1 MIDLCLEFMAKIVVF
16 DSGLGSLSI
25 IKAIQR
31 ICKSDIIYF
40 ADQQNFP
47 YGNKSQAQLNSIIKK
62 SIMTL
67 QVQFS
72 PDVLV
77 VASNTPSLM
86 LNLPTNKVIGVKPP
100 LNEAHK
106 ISKSKRIGILGTKS
120 AIKSKG
126 LSKYI
131 KEKKFPKSYKIFKI
145 NGSDLVDLVESGKF
159 ITNKKFCKKIIKKI
173 LSDVISKNSI
183 DTITLSSTHLP
194 FLKSLLDKEF
204 PNVKFIDPGN
214 IVAQKVFKVIK
225 NNQSKRNLLKIF
237 TSGDP
242 IKFEKNLDKLKI
254 KNKVAFLSI

>member
-1 MIDLCLEFMAKIVVF
+1 MIDLCLKFMAKIVVF

-31 ICKSDIIYF
+31 ISKSEIIYF

-47 YGNKSQAQLNSIIKK
+47 YGNKSQKQLGSIIKN
-62 SIMTL
+62 SIKTL
-67 QVQFS
+67 QAQFS

-86 LNLPTNKVIGVKPP
+86 LNLLTNQIIGVKPP

-126 LSKYI
+126 LSNYI
-131 KEKKFPKSYKIFKI
+131 KGKKFSKSCKFFKI
-145 NGSDLVDLVESGKF
+145 NGSELIDLVESGKF
-159 ITNKKFCKKIIKKI
+159 TANKQYCKKIIKKI
-173 LSDVISKNSI
+173 LNDVISKNSI

-204 PNVKFIDPGN
+204 PNVQFIDPGN

-225 NNQSKRNLLKIF
+225 NNQSKRNSLKIF
-237 TSGDP
+237 TSGNP
-242 IKFEKNLDKLKI
+242 IKFKKNLDKLKI
-254 KNKVAFLSI
+254 RNRVSFLSI

>member
-1 MIDLCLEFMAKIVVF
+1 MAKIVVF

-25 IKAIQR
+25 IKAIQS
-31 ICKSDIIYF
+31 ISKSDIIYF
-40 ADQQNFP
+40 ADQENFP
-47 YGNKSQAQLNSIIKK
+47 YGNKSKARLESIIKK
-62 SIMTL
+62 SIKTL
-67 QVQFS
+67 QAQFS

-77 VASNTPSLM
+77 MASNTPSLM
-86 LNLPTNKVIGVKPP
+86 LNLSSKKIIGVKPP

-126 LSKYI
+126 LLKHI
-131 KEKKFPKSYKIFKI
+131 KEKKLSKSYKIFKI
-145 NGSDLVDLVESGKF
+145 NGSELVDLVESGKF
-159 ITNKKFCKKIIKKI
+159 ITNKQYCIKIIKKI

-183 DTITLSSTHLP
+183 DVITLSSTHLP

-204 PNVKFIDPGN
+204 PNVQFIDPGY

-225 NNQSKRNLLKIF
+225 NNQSKRNSLKIF
-237 TSGDP
+237 TSGNP

-254 KNKVAFLSI
+254 RNKVSFLSI